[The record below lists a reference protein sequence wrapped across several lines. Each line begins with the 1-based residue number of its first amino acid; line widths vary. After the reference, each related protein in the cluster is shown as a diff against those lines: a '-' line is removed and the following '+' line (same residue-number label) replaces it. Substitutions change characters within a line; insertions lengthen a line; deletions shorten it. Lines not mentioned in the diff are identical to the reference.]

1 MEDIYIIQGIRQG
14 DELAFRHLYEEHY
27 VLLCHFANQM
37 LHDAP
42 TAEEMVQDVICY
54 LWEHHDAIDIQHS
67 IRAYLLRA
75 VRNRCLREL
84 KNNPRIEEIC
94 FSSFFGE
101 ENLSFIES
109 LFVDDSHPLG
119 SLLERELEEEVYRSI
134 ELLPSECRT
143 VFKKSRMENK
153 TYEEIAA
160 ELDISVNTVKYHIKN
175 ALSIL
180 QHHLNDYLK
189 LLLIY
194 FFMEK

>member
-1 MEDIYIIQGIRQG
+1 MDDTYIIQGIRQG
-14 DELAFRHLYEEHY
+14 DELAFRHIYEEHY

-54 LWEHHDAIDIQHS
+54 LWEHHDTIDIQHS
-67 IRAYLLRA
+67 VRAYLLRS
-75 VRNRCLREL
+75 VRNRCLKEL
-84 KNNPRIEEIC
+84 KNDSRIEEIC
-94 FSSFFGE
+94 FSAFFGE

-109 LFVDDSHPLG
+109 LFVDETHPLG
-119 SLLERELEEEVYRSI
+119 SLLERELEEKIRKSI

-143 VFKKSRMENK
+143 VFKKSRIENK
-153 TYEEIAA
+153 KYEEIAV
-160 ELDISVNTVKYHIKN
+160 ELGISVNTVKYHIKN
-175 ALSIL
+175 ALSTL
-180 QHHLNDYLK
+180 QHHLDDYMK